1 MKAPATAESQ
11 VAATVEGPGLVRV
24 VTLTDAVVAIAMT
37 LLVLPLVEV
46 AGEVDT
52 AHVRALLADHGDLLL
67 SFAVSFVVIY
77 VFWAAHGTALR
88 RAELMD
94 VEPRGLRQ
102 LNLGWLLVLAFLPF
116 PTAVVGRDL
125 NTTSAPMYIGTMLTL
140 SALTSLI
147 VNVVDR
153 AVGPPR
159 RAGWAWATTSVFAAC
174 TALSVYNADLG
185 MFALLALAVVR
196 IVEVR
201 TESALDPSSPVAA
214 TPSPTP
220 TSTPASATT
229 AHPAPAVRPDD
240 RPTHT
245 RTGATS

>member
-1 MKAPATAESQ
+1 
-11 VAATVEGPGLVRV
+11 
-24 VTLTDAVVAIAMT
+24 MT

-52 AHVRALLADHGDLLL
+52 ADVGSLLAEHGDLLL

-88 RAELMD
+88 RVEEVD

-102 LNLGWLLVLAFLPF
+102 LNLGWLLVIAFLPF

-125 NTTSAPMYIGTMLTL
+125 NTTSAPIYIGTMLAL
-140 SALTSLI
+140 SALTSMI

-159 RAGWAWATTSVFAAC
+159 RGRWAWATTAVFAGC
-174 TALSVYNADLG
+174 TALSVLNADLG
-185 MFALLALAVVR
+185 MFALLALALVR
-196 IVEVR
+196 VVEVR
-201 TESALDPSSPVAA
+201 IAPAQSTRASAPTFASTSSP
-214 TPSPTP
+214 TPTP
-220 TSTPASATT
+220 TSTGDSDV
-229 AHPAPAVRPDD
+229 VRGDQ
-240 RPTHT
+240 PTHAS
-245 RTGATS
+245 TGASS

>member
-1 MKAPATAESQ
+1 MKTPATENPR
-11 VAATVEGPGLVRV
+11 VTATVEGPGLVRV

-52 AHVRALLADHGDLLL
+52 THVRSLLADHGDLLL

-88 RAELMD
+88 RVELMD

-102 LNLGWLLVLAFLPF
+102 LNLGWLLVIAFLPF

-125 NTTSAPMYIGTMLTL
+125 NTTSAPIYIGTMLTL

-147 VNVVDR
+147 VNVADR

-159 RAGWAWATTSVFAAC
+159 RAGWAWATTSVFAGC

-185 MFALLALAVVR
+185 MFALLALALVR
-196 IVEVR
+196 VVEVR
-201 TESALDPSSPVAA
+201 TQPAQGPSSP
-214 TPSPTP
+214 TTSPSASTSAS
-220 TSTPASATT
+220 TSTSTLASAVT
-229 AHPAPAVRPDD
+229 PDG

-245 RTGATS
+245 KTGASS